1 MKSEKL
7 RTLAYTTVCVFG
19 VMLLAYVFFKYVF
32 FLTLPFLIAFVIA
45 YMMGRPAA
53 ALHRGTRISVRVW
66 RLILTVLATLATL
79 GALGVGIWRLSVELW
94 ELLSGEGG
102 ERLSEMLAEIG
113 NLGGI
118 LGELGEGLGE
128 AIYTLAMSFVEALGG
143 FLSSFVGGIPRALL
157 FLLITVIS
165 AVYFSLDLDRII
177 AFFRDFLPP
186 RVTKTLVRIRDS
198 FFKTLGKYVKSYLL
212 LFLLTLATILLGL
225 LILRAPYALLLAVI
239 ISLLDVLP
247 VIGVGAVL
255 LPWALWCFIT
265 GRVPLGVG
273 LVVLYLVH
281 TVIRQLAEP
290 KILGTNLGV
299 HPIITLIFL
308 YVGYSLFGFFGL
320 LLVPIF
326 TVLFEVA
333 LGNDN
338 SAKVDKPPVTEGDN
352 S

>member
-1 MKSEKL
+1 MNSEKL
-7 RTLAYTTVCVFG
+7 RTFSYFTVCAIG
-19 VMLLAYVFFKYVF
+19 LTLLLYVFFKYVF
-32 FLTLPFLIAFVIA
+32 FLILPFLIAVVIA
-45 YMMGRPAA
+45 YIMGRPAA
-53 ALHRGTRISVRVW
+53 ALHRGTGIPVRIW
-66 RLILTVLATLATL
+66 RLLLTVLATLAVL
-79 GALGVGIWRLSVELW
+79 GTLGVGIWRLSVELW
-94 ELLSGEGG
+94 ELLSGDGG
-102 ERLSEMLAEIG
+102 DRLSEMISDITGIG
-113 NLGGI
+113 GV

-128 AIYTLAMSFVEALGG
+128 AIYTLAMSFVETLGG
-143 FLSSFVGGIPRALL
+143 FLSSFIGGIPRALL

-165 AVYFSLDLDRII
+165 AVYFALDLDRIV

-186 RVTKTLVRIRDS
+186 RVTKTLVRLRNS
-198 FFKTLGKYVKSYLL
+198 FFSTLGKYVKSYSLL
-212 LFLLTLATILLGL
+212 LLLTFAVILIGL
-225 LILRAPYALLLAVI
+225 LVLRAPYAFLLALI

-255 LPWALWCFIT
+255 LPWAAWCFIS
-265 GRVPLGVG
+265 GRVPLGIG

-290 KILGTNLGV
+290 KILGTTLGV

-326 TVLFEVA
+326 TMLFEVA

-338 SAKVDKPPVTEGDN
+338 AAEVDKPTV
-352 S
+352 